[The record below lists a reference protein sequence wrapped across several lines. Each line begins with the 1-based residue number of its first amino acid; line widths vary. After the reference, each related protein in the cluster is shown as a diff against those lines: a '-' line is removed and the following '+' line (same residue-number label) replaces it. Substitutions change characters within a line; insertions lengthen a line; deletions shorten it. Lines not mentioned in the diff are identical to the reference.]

1 MNPRSG
7 GSAVEIVCEPL
18 REKQGRAFH
27 VRPNGIQGYDLM
39 SAEET
44 VKEGNTEENTRPTFF
59 RRWWILL
66 SLVLL
71 LTLGIYAILGKF
83 GEAQVGSPEQGRKVS
98 SPAIP
103 VGAVPAKKNDFN
115 LYIIGLGTVTP
126 VNTVTLRTRVDG
138 QLMEVLF
145 EEGQTVRSGDLMAR
159 IDPRPFEVQL
169 LQAEGQMARDLA
181 QLKNAH
187 VDLERFKLLWE
198 QDSIAKQQLD
208 SQEALIGQ
216 LEGAIKIDEGQIQS
230 AKLQLVYSRIT
241 APISGRVGLRLV
253 DAGNIVHAN
262 DVNGLAVI
270 TQLQPITVVFS
281 IPEDS
286 LPPVLAALKAGKRLP
301 VEVFNREQTKK
312 LATGSLLTV
321 DNQIDQNTGTVR
333 LKATFENKDNELFP
347 NQFVNARLL
356 IDVKK
361 DAIVAPSVAIQRGPQ
376 GPYMYVIKPD
386 RTVTIHPINIGDIQG
401 SDVAV
406 NSGLSEG
413 DLVVV
418 DGAERL
424 REGVSVEL
432 KGQGDNGRRGSGQ

>member
-1 MNPRSG
+1 
-7 GSAVEIVCEPL
+7 
-18 REKQGRAFH
+18 
-27 VRPNGIQGYDLM
+27 
-39 SAEET
+39 
-44 VKEGNTEENTRPTFF
+44 
-59 RRWWILL
+59 
-66 SLVLL
+66 
-71 LTLGIYAILGKF
+71 
-83 GEAQVGSPEQGRKVS
+83 
-98 SPAIP
+98 
-103 VGAVPAKKNDFN
+103 
-115 LYIIGLGTVTP
+115 

-145 EEGQTVRSGDLMAR
+145 EEGQTVRSGDVMAK

-169 LQAEGQMARDLA
+169 LQAEGQMARDQA
-181 QLKNAH
+181 QFKNAQ
-187 VDLERFKLLWE
+187 VDLERFRVLWG
-198 QDSIAKQQLD
+198 QDSVAKQQLD
-208 SQEALIGQ
+208 SQEALVRE
-216 LEGAIKIDEGQIQS
+216 LEGAIKTDEGQIQS
-230 AKLQLVYSRIT
+230 AKLQLIYTRIT

-262 DVNGLAVI
+262 DVNGVAVI
-270 TQLQPITVVFS
+270 TQLQPIAVLFP
-281 IPEDS
+281 IPEDN
-286 LPPVLAALKAGKRLP
+286 LPPVLGALKAGKRLP

-321 DNQIDQNTGTVR
+321 DNQIDQSTGTVR
-333 LKATFENKDNELFP
+333 LKATFDNKDNELFP

-361 DAIVAPSVAIQRGPQ
+361 GAIVAPSVAIQRGPQ
-376 GPYMYVIKPD
+376 GPYMYVVKPD

-424 REGVSVEL
+424 REGVSVEM
-432 KGQGDNGRRGSGQ
+432 KGQGQDVGRGSSQ

>member
-1 MNPRSG
+1 VNG
-7 GSAVEIVCEPL
+7 TFCETI
-18 REKQGRAFH
+18 
-27 VRPNGIQGYDLM
+27 NNM
-39 SAEET
+39 SAKEA
-44 VKEGNTEENTRPTFF
+44 VKEGNAEEHILPTFF
-59 RRWWILL
+59 RGRWVLL
-66 SLVLL
+66 SLLFLL
-71 LTLGIYAILGKF
+71 MLGIYAVGDKY
-83 GEAQVGSPEQGRKVS
+83 GAQVRGAEPGRKVS
-98 SPAIP
+98 PPAIP
-103 VGAVPAKKNDFN
+103 VAAVPAKKSDFN
-115 LYIIGLGTVTP
+115 VYIVGLGTVTP

-145 EEGQTVRSGDLMAR
+145 EEGQTVRSGDVMAK

-169 LQAEGQMARDLA
+169 LQAEGQMARDQA
-181 QLKNAH
+181 QFKNAQ
-187 VDLERFKLLWE
+187 VDLERFRVLWG
-198 QDSIAKQQLD
+198 QDSVAKQQLD
-208 SQEALIGQ
+208 SQEALVRE
-216 LEGAIKIDEGQIQS
+216 LEGAIKTDEGQIQS
-230 AKLQLVYSRIT
+230 AKLQLIYTRIT

-262 DVNGLAVI
+262 DVNGVAVI
-270 TQLQPITVVFS
+270 TQLQPIAVLFP
-281 IPEDS
+281 IPEDN
-286 LPPVLAALKAGKRLP
+286 LPPVLGALKAGKRLP

-333 LKATFENKDNELFP
+333 LKATFDNKDNELFP

-361 DAIVAPSVAIQRGPQ
+361 GAIVAPSVAIQRGPQ
-376 GPYMYVIKPD
+376 GPYMYVVKPD

-424 REGVSVEL
+424 REGVSVEM
-432 KGQGDNGRRGSGQ
+432 KGQGQDVGRGSSQ

>member
-1 MNPRSG
+1 
-7 GSAVEIVCEPL
+7 
-18 REKQGRAFH
+18 
-27 VRPNGIQGYDLM
+27 M
-39 SAEET
+39 SVKET
-44 VKEGNTEENTRPTFF
+44 VKEGHAEENPVPTFF
-59 RRWWILL
+59 RRGWILL
-66 SLVLL
+66 SLVFLL
-71 LTLGIYAILGKF
+71 AFGIYAVLGQF
-83 GEAQVGSPEQGRKVS
+83 GEALMGSAEPERKVS

-103 VGAVPAKKNDFN
+103 VEAVPAKKKDFN
-115 LYIIGLGTVTP
+115 LYIIGLGAVTP
-126 VNTVTLRTRVDG
+126 VNTVTLRTLVDG

-181 QLKNAH
+181 QLKNAQ
-187 VDLERFKLLWE
+187 VDLERYKMLWE
-198 QDSIAKQQLD
+198 QDSVAKQQLD
-208 SQEALIGQ
+208 SQEALIRQ
-216 LEGAIKIDEGQIQS
+216 LEGTIKTDEGQIQS
-230 AKLQLVYSRIT
+230 AKLQLIYSRIT

-253 DAGNIVHAN
+253 DPGNIVHAS

-270 TQLQPITVVFS
+270 TQLQPIAVVFS

-286 LPPVLAALKAGKRLP
+286 LPPVLAALKAGKRLL
-301 VEVFNREQTKK
+301 VEAFNREQTQK

-321 DNQIDQNTGTVR
+321 DNQIDPTTGTVR
-333 LKATFENKDNELFP
+333 LKSTFDNKDNELFP

-386 RTVTIHPINIGDIQG
+386 HTVTIHAIRVGEIQG
-401 SDVAV
+401 AEVSVD
-406 NSGLSEG
+406 SGLSEG
-413 DLVVV
+413 ELVVV

-424 REGVSVEL
+424 REGVKVEL
-432 KGQGDNGRRGSGQ
+432 KGQGDNGGRGSGQ